1 MSRRAVRAIG
11 LGVAVFYLSSAT
23 IAKADDQQLVEDY
36 LKNRGADGGAVV
48 RAITDDYLVRTFPNI
63 SFFGV
68 IFRRYPVAV
77 LCPQAQDLKCSNVF
91 FVKDG
96 QVDFVAT
103 IPDLKFFFTAELV
116 PVPTQDAAIDAA
128 SSWLRFSEELKQDL
142 FYTFSAPDISYVPR
156 QDVISIRGHAVVIAG
171 GEGSIDML
179 MTLGPAGSLL
189 QINERGAVRPGV
201 RPICQATK
209 LLDRD
214 PIVRRMAEQ
223 DLLVMGRTAKP
234 YLDQIRARSRPKLQQ
249 AIDRIWQRILNEG
262 R

>member
-1 MSRRAVRAIG
+1 MFWRAFHAIG
-11 LGVAVFYLSSAT
+11 LGAVVFYLSSPT

-36 LKNRGADGGAVV
+36 LKSRGAVGAVV
-48 RAITDDYLVRTFPNI
+48 RPITDDYVGRTFPNF

-68 IFRRYPVAV
+68 IFRQYPVAV
-77 LCPQAQDLKCSNVF
+77 LCPQTQDLKCANVF

-103 IPDLKFFFTAELV
+103 IPDLKFFFSAELG
-116 PVPTQDAAIDAA
+116 PAPSKKAAADAA
-128 SSWLRFSEELKQDL
+128 STWLRFSEELNQDL
-142 FYTFSAPDISYVPR
+142 FYTFSAPEISYMPWE
-156 QDVISIRGHAVVIAG
+156 DVTRVRGHAAVMAG
-171 GEGSIDML
+171 GEGQIDVL
-179 MTLGPAGSLL
+179 ITLGAAGSLVHIL
-189 QINERGAVRPGV
+189 EKSALRPGV

-223 DLLVMGRTAKP
+223 DVLVMGRAAKP
-234 YLDQIRARSRPKLQQ
+234 YLDQVRATARPKLQQ
-249 AIDRIWQRILNEG
+249 AIDRIWQRILDEG